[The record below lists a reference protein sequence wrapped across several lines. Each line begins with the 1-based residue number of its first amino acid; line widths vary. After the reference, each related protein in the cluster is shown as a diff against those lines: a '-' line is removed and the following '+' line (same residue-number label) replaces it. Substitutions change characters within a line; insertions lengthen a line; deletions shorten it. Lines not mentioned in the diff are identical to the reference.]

1 MLTTIFYIAIGLGIF
16 RFLFLIYFAWKQKRK
31 TLSRTIHSSYQPFV
45 SVVIAA
51 YNEEKVIAK
60 TIRSILD
67 SKYGEFE
74 VIVVDDGSTDGTSK
88 VMKETFYKHPKVRFI
103 QKENGGKSSA
113 MNLGFQQS
121 RGEIIVTLDADTI
134 IAQDTISLMVRH
146 FENQNVAAVSGNVQ
160 VGNRRNLL
168 TTWQHVEYIT
178 GFNLERRAFDELN
191 CITVV
196 QGLLGRGVRRM

>member
-1 MLTTIFYIAIGLGIF
+1 MEAE
-16 RFLFLIYFAWKQKRK
+16 RK

-88 VMKETFYKHPKVRFI
+88 VMQETFY
-103 QKENGGKSSA
+103 N
-113 MNLGFQQS
+113 
-121 RGEIIVTLDADTI
+121 TLK
-134 IAQDTISLMVRH
+134 
-146 FENQNVAAVSGNVQ
+146 FVSFRKKTAGNHRQ
-160 VGNRRNLL
+160 
-168 TTWQHVEYIT
+168 
-178 GFNLERRAFDELN
+178 
-191 CITVV
+191 
-196 QGLLGRGVRRM
+196 